1 MLSLVRHEERRRA
14 GRMRCDVAVQSIGE
28 VVDLSGTGMRV
39 RRGGL
44 RTYRPGTLF
53 HARLIHDDGDLLIA
67 CRVVRVKRLGF
78 MRCELG
84 IEFVD
89 QSAGSVAKLRQIA
102 LASMSHRSGA
112 LMTGT

>member
-1 MLSLVRHEERRRA
+1 MLSLVRNEERRRA

-44 RTYRPGTLF
+44 RTYRPGTCF
-53 HARLIHDDGDLLIA
+53 HARLLHGEGELPIK
-67 CRVVRVKRLGF
+67 CRVVRVRRLGF

-89 QSAGSVAKLRQIA
+89 QSDEAIAKLRQIA
-102 LASMSHRSGA
+102 LASMSHRNNT